1 MKKEL
6 VIVRGGGDIAT
17 GTIAKLYQSG
27 FLVLVL
33 EIENPSAIRRK
44 VAFCDAV
51 FDKVAQVEDMTC
63 VLAESKEQLQDIWEK
78 KQIPLMIDPEGK
90 MIKELK
96 PIAVID
102 GILAKKNLGTNRDM
116 APITIGLGPGFS
128 APEDVCAVIETKRG
142 HRLGRIIYEGS
153 AIANTGIP
161 GIIGGYG
168 KERVIHAPASGK
180 IKNIHEIGDLVEEGE
195 VIAKIGETPVLA
207 SLTGVLR
214 GIIKDGYP
222 VTKGLKIADIDPRK
236 EEQKNCYT
244 ISDKARCV
252 GGGALE
258 ALMHLLWLQEEN
270 QQKRERENA

>member
-1 MKKEL
+1 M
-6 VIVRGGGDIAT
+6 
-17 GTIAKLYQSG
+17 
-27 FLVLVL
+27 VLIL
-33 EIENPSAIRRK
+33 EIDNPSAIRRK

-63 VLAESKEQLQDIWEK
+63 VLAESKEELKDIWEK
-78 KQIPLMIDPEGK
+78 NQIPLMIDPEGR
-90 MIKELK
+90 MIEELT

-102 GILAKKNLGTNRDM
+102 GILAKKNLGTKRDM

-142 HRLGRIIYEGS
+142 HRLGRVIYEGS

-168 KERVIHAPASGK
+168 KERVIHAPVSGK
-180 IKNIHEIGDLVEEGE
+180 IKNIHEIGDLVEKGE
-195 VIAKIGETPVLA
+195 VIAKIGDTPVLA

>member
-17 GTIAKLYQSG
+17 GTIAKLFQSG
-27 FLVLVL
+27 FLVLIL
-33 EIENPSAIRRK
+33 EIDNPSAIRRK

-63 VLAESKEQLQDIWEK
+63 VLAESKEELKDIWEK
-78 KQIPLMIDPEGK
+78 NQIPLMIDPEGR
-90 MIKELK
+90 MIEELT

-102 GILAKKNLGTNRDM
+102 GILAKKNLGTQRDM

-142 HRLGRIIYEGS
+142 HRLGRVIYEGS

-168 KERVIHAPASGK
+168 KERVIHAPVSGK
-180 IKNIHEIGDLVEEGE
+180 IKNIHEIGDLVEKGE
-195 VIAKIGETPVLA
+195 VIAKIGDTPVLA

>member
-17 GTIAKLYQSG
+17 GTIAKLFQSG
-27 FLVLVL
+27 FLVLIL
-33 EIENPSAIRRK
+33 EIDNPSAIRRK

-63 VLAESKEQLQDIWEK
+63 VLAESKEELKDIWEK
-78 KQIPLMIDPEGK
+78 NQIPLMIDPEGR
-90 MIKELK
+90 MIKELT

-102 GILAKKNLGTNRDM
+102 GILAKKNLGTKRDM

-142 HRLGRIIYEGS
+142 HRLGRVIYEGS

-168 KERVIHAPASGK
+168 KERVIHAPVSGK
-180 IKNIHEIGDLVEEGE
+180 IKNTHEIGDLVEKGE
-195 VIAKIGETPVLA
+195 VIAKIGDTPVLA

>member
-161 GIIGGYG
+161 GNIGGYG

-195 VIAKIGETPVLA
+195 AIAKIGETPVLA